1 MNYLN
6 ILISLLLFLLIIFL
20 FFFVI
25 DIVNFNIFKFK
36 QSKIVSKFPILLFQN
51 SGFTPKINDFFQNQ
65 LKKISL
71 DKIFTGKTTN
81 QINFPNLPPITFSS
95 QFKLPQYK
103 HISYN
108 SKYVSIVNDKS
119 SWDNLFLSVGENSI
133 EPLTININLL
143 NKTFEFTNIFIRD
156 LKINALNFSNL
167 RLLLPP
173 SDIIKNNEILIQY
186 DIHLKYN
193 FNIYFN
199 NYSSLQVHY
208 DTYGLLNLAIIH
220 ENLFYKPYNIPSLIE
235 ITNFTE
241 IAAYPVVNNTIS
253 ILINKDNKESVKIS
267 DDKSLTGNFLKIFFN
282 VPVYIKNITFI
293 TENNSINNFSYE
305 LFNYDNNCI
314 YPKIITNS
322 FIFVEQLGI
331 LITNATNNITQ
342 IKLDTLQETEN
353 EKYTI
358 GVSTLQI
365 VPNNKS
371 THNITFKNLNFEK
384 PLVKFF
390 QYKIKNIIKEYLDNL
405 DLIEILNSICYNC
418 PSDFKTDINTQTLK
432 KKINTELKNITR
444 NIINSLNTNLLTQPI
459 NIYKNF
465 TYTIKP
471 LQIDLGKLL
480 KSDKSLPIYIINK
493 KSTLSE
499 SIFSSDIDGN
509 IVFGS
514 LNLTD
519 YITIKDVSSVTISN
533 MKIGIK
539 NFSLN
544 MELDNFDLESQH
556 LKCSLN
562 FTFEFSSKLVLNP
575 TTTFANIKVIDSVT
589 IDPFYFKIKCQNLPF
604 ELILNNHTTINDLIF
619 DVLFYTCNN
628 FSEISFEKS
637 NRNDDIDIDWNTIYD
652 FIGKYDKARN
662 EIFDNIDPI
671 LQNIQDSILNKI
683 KNLNNNIIYS
693 KKINS

>member
-20 FFFVI
+20 FLFIVDII
-25 DIVNFNIFKFK
+25 DFNIFKFK
-36 QSKIVSKFPILLFQN
+36 QNKIASKFPVLALQN
-51 SGFTPKINDFFQNQ
+51 TGLTPKINDFFQNQ
-65 LKKISL
+65 LKQITL
-71 DKIFTGKTTN
+71 NKIFTGKTTN

-95 QFKLPQYK
+95 QFNLPQYK

-143 NKTFEFTNIFIRD
+143 NKKFQFTNIFIRN

-173 SDIIKNNEILIQY
+173 SNIIKNNEILIQY

-199 NYSSLQVHY
+199 DYSSLNAEY

-220 ENLFYKPYNIPSLIE
+220 ENLSYEPYNIPPNIQ
-235 ITNFTE
+235 ITNFTG
-241 IAAYPVVNNTIS
+241 INSYQVDNNTIS
-253 ILINKDNKESVKIS
+253 ILINKDNKEQVKIS
-267 DDKSLTGNFLKIFFN
+267 DDKTLTGNFFQVFFG
-282 VPVYIKNITFI
+282 VPVYIKNIAFI

-305 LFNYDNNCI
+305 LFNYDNNCS
-314 YPKIITNS
+314 YPEIITNS
-322 FIFVEQLGI
+322 FIFVTEIGI

-342 IKLDTLQETEN
+342 IKLDTLQKTDN

-371 THNITFKNLNFEK
+371 THNITFKNLNFKK

-390 QYKIKNIIKEYLDNL
+390 QYKIKNIIKEYLDNF

-418 PSDFKTDINTQTLK
+418 PTDFKTEINTQTLRD
-432 KKINTELKNITR
+432 KINNELNNIIT

-480 KSDKSLPIYIINK
+480 TSEKSLPIYIINK

-509 IVFGS
+509 NVFSS
-514 LNLTD
+514 LNLLD
-519 YITIKDVSSVTISN
+519 YISIKDVSSVTISD
-533 MKIGIK
+533 MKMGIQ
-539 NFSLN
+539 NFYLN
-544 MELDNFDLESQH
+544 MELDNFDLESKH
-556 LKCSLN
+556 LKCLLN

-575 TTTFANIKVIDSVT
+575 TTKKFGIQVIDSVT
-589 IDPFYFKIKCQNLPF
+589 IDHFYFRIKCQNLPF
-604 ELILNNHTTINDLIF
+604 ELILNNHTTINDLFF
-619 DVLFYTCNN
+619 DVLFYTCN

-637 NRNDDIDIDWNTIYD
+637 NRNDDIDIDWNNIYD
-652 FIGKYDKARN
+652 LIHNDDEAKN
-662 EIFDNIDPI
+662 EIFN
-671 LQNIQDSILNKI
+671 Q
-683 KNLNNNIIYS
+683 YR
-693 KKINS
+693 